1 MRHMHRG
8 GEPNQTNNPRN
19 PPLLYKDT
27 LKDPYIL
34 LKQIPTANKKGEH
47 ECPPREPQRRI
58 NLVLYQDERITPHQ
72 D

>member
-34 LKQIPTANKKGEH
+34 LKQIPTANKKGGH
-47 ECPPREPQRRI
+47 ECPPENHKEELTSCCIKMRE
-58 NLVLYQDERITPHQ
+58 
-72 D
+72 